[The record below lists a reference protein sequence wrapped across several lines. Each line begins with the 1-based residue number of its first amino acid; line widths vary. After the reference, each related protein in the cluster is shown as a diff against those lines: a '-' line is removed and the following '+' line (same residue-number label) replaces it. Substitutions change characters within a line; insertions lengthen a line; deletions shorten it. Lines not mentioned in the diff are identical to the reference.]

1 MELSEHAMAE
11 ITYESLSYDLVE
23 ALPELRD
30 ASDWGTYVREGP
42 HALFSDALVPWLGAL
57 LGNPANHEPLL
68 RRTFDLLEVLATHE
82 DKYIVNLIAVS
93 MLEPLQSR
101 PEALLEA
108 RRWMGPGTLEIL
120 ADIERG
126 W

>member
-1 MELSEHAMAE
+1 MAE
-11 ITYESLSYDLVE
+11 ITYESLSYALIE
-23 ALPELRD
+23 SLPELRD

-42 HALFSDALVPWLGAL
+42 HALFSDALIPWLDAL
-57 LGNPANHEPLL
+57 LRNSGNHEPVL
-68 RRTFDLLEVLATHE
+68 RRTFDFLEALATHS
-82 DKYIVNLIAVS
+82 DKYIVNLVAVS

-101 PEALLEA
+101 PQALLEA
-108 RRWMGPGTLEIL
+108 RHWMGPGTLQIL